1 MISRSLP
8 RLKQASTVLLDR
20 SRDAAVV
27 SHRRYSYNKLA
38 LSHSFRT
45 VPSRPSNGVRSLSS
59 QPLDKP
65 TSSAPSQKDKAQEA
79 IEKAEQLHAELN
91 EMIAAQ
97 KARKIEEAQR
107 PFGSDFIKFLKQS
120 KPEIIN
126 IVFAF
131 VCVLLAYQ
139 IHGMRAGIKKLL
151 ATQEEKDAEIGNLRG
166 ILAALSEI
174 DEKDGDKD
182 IVLEDGHDVA
192 KEASFSLK
200 LSQKCADVV
209 RQIFAESEQRVGY
222 SWILGRKVASGDAME
237 MERLVDEFQPL
248 ILSEIQ
254 SYIGDAAY
262 TPEALKERRVASL
275 KQSSVNE
282 SAENM
287 ESPGNDSD
295 VSNQSVQFGGLVE
308 VLQEVHKNDL
318 PDVGQSNAENAAQ
331 FQKTKRTRY
340 AI

>member
-1 MISRSLP
+1 
-8 RLKQASTVLLDR
+8 
-20 SRDAAVV
+20 
-27 SHRRYSYNKLA
+27 
-38 LSHSFRT
+38 
-45 VPSRPSNGVRSLSS
+45 
-59 QPLDKP
+59 
-65 TSSAPSQKDKAQEA
+65 
-79 IEKAEQLHAELN
+79 
-91 EMIAAQ
+91 MIAAQ

-107 PFGSDFIKFLKQS
+107 PFGSDFIQFLKKS

-151 ATQEEKDAEIGNLRG
+151 ATQEEKDAEINHLRG

-174 DEKDGDKD
+174 DGKDEDKD
-182 IVLEDGHDVA
+182 KGMEDELVGTKKD
-192 KEASFSLK
+192 SFSFE

-209 RQIFAESEQRVGY
+209 RQIFAQSEKRVGY

-254 SYIGDAAY
+254 SYVGEAAY
-262 TPEALKERRVASL
+262 TPEVLKEKRVAALK
-275 KQSSVNE
+275 KSSVSQ

-287 ESPGNDSD
+287 GSPGDDSNF
-295 VSNQSVQFGGLVE
+295 SKQSAQLGGLME
-308 VLQEVHKNDL
+308 VLQDVHENELSD
-318 PDVGQSNAENAAQ
+318 DGQSNADSAGQSRNM
-331 FQKTKRTRY
+331 KRTRY